1 MGYCDEEPDD
11 SDYFTKSQP
20 TNECY
25 MTECNSDY
33 STPYSSNI
41 TPSTYFKSNS
51 LSSSCGETCYYPT
64 CASGAYINEPSTN
77 YFATNYEEIY
87 NVGCYRATGCS
98 DNAFTSSPDT
108 DFFITTNTSAS
119 GYTCYRGDECN
130 ISGGAYSI
138 APMYSF
144 FNVETKTANTTC
156 FRATSCASGAY
167 SSQPNTLYFKSGSQ
181 SASDIT
187 CWRDYE
193 CASGAYETSPDTD
206 YFVTSKV
213 SGSTKTCYRATGC
226 RYSPSSTYF
235 TRSSSTASGRTCY
248 RATGCADGYTETD
261 TGKSSYTSNG
271 ITCYEEITC
280 DNSQG
285 YYDTLSECNSNNS
298 RRDTYRET
306 CAEINGCYALVSCI
320 DQHCGGSCT
329 QDEGYF
335 QTMGSTVINTS
346 VFEYGSN
353 WTQLQGTDEDL
364 ECFDISCKDGY
375 SINGNGTAYT
385 FGDLTCKEETSGGG
399 DDGGDNCH
407 PVWSAAILVCEEGQ
421 DGTSQ
426 TLHSCTWGDTYA
438 CDILNRCEGQAYGEY
453 YRCLGY
459 AQAECRTN
467 CNSLVGEGESC
478 GAQSCTETLREACN
492 NSCN

>member
-87 NVGCYRATGCS
+87 GVGCYRATGCS

-181 SASDIT
+181 SASNIT

-248 RATGCADGYTETD
+248 RATGCASGYTQTN
-261 TGKSSYTSNG
+261 TGKASYTSNG

-280 DNSQG
+280 DNSHG
-285 YYDTLSECNSNNS
+285 YYDTSSECSAQIS
-298 RRDTYRET
+298 DSYREA
-306 CAEINGCYALVSCI
+306 CAYNSSTGCYEYDNCAIACNQPGLC
-320 DQHCGGSCT
+320 D
-329 QDEGYF
+329 QDEGYI
-335 QTMGSTVINTS
+335 TKSGANTS
-346 VFEYGSN
+346 VFEFTEIGISTNSN
-353 WTQLQGTDEDL
+353 
-364 ECFDISCKDGY
+364 FDCYSVSCKDGY
-375 SINGNGTAYT
+375 DGNPNGTEYN
-385 FGDLTCKEETSGGG
+385 FGSAICYEETSGGG

-407 PVWSAAILVCEEGQ
+407 PVWSAAMLVCEEGQ